1 MRTEQD
7 LLAAFRALED
17 TADAYGTPD
26 FQIPAASP
34 TQRPSHGGR
43 TLLSA
48 LAVAAAVISVLA
60 VAAVLTNH
68 SETPADP
75 ATHSTVPASTS
86 SSPASTSSSPASTSP
101 SVSDGFSTIAAGWL
115 PGPARQVDAS
125 NQPGFEQRDYD
136 VKVDGVDMD
145 VIIYLE
151 SGSQLPSRTEAGSGY
166 RDITINGH
174 PGREFIADNAT
185 IVAFN
190 LGNGTIAYAG
200 PSVVAPTG
208 TVTTARITA
217 IAEHVAREI
226 QFNQHDPIPVNRGLQ
241 PTQLPS

>member
-1 MRTEQD
+1 MRTEHD
-7 LLAAFRALED
+7 LLAAFRALEH
-17 TADAYGTPD
+17 TADSYGTPD
-26 FQIPAASP
+26 FLITAPNP

-43 TLLSA
+43 SLLSA
-48 LAVAAAVISVLA
+48 IAVAAAAISAVA

-68 SETPADP
+68 GKIPANLA
-75 ATHSTVPASTS
+75 ATHSAVPASTS
-86 SSPASTSSSPASTSP
+86 SGPRSPVATSP
-101 SVSDGFSTIAAGWL
+101 SVSGGFSTIAAGWL

-151 SGSQLPSRTEAGSGY
+151 RGSQLPPSTEAGSSY
-166 RDITINGH
+166 RAISINGH
-174 PGREFIADNAT
+174 PGREFIANNAT

-200 PSVVAPTG
+200 PSVVALSG
-208 TVTTARITA
+208 TVTSARITA

-226 QFNQHDPIPVNRGLQ
+226 QFNQHDPIPANMSVR
-241 PTQLPS
+241 PPVPS